1 MVIWIKAGILTLNQ
15 LIDNDDTFLTYT
27 MLTAQWQE
35 HLLTTFGPA
44 AFLTSETPKMLEKLG
59 ESFETKTIYLPFE
72 FAIPTHR
79 KPINLLKKT

>member
-1 MVIWIKAGILTLNQ
+1 MVIWVKAGILTLNQ

-35 HLLTTFGPA
+35 HLLTTSGPP
-44 AFLTSETPKMLEKLG
+44 AFLTSKTPKMLEKLS
-59 ESFETKTIYLPFE
+59 ESFETKTIYLPFA

-79 KPINLLKKT
+79 KPINLLKKA